1 MKRLA
6 ALLAAG
12 ALMLALPGGVFAA
25 DEVFTATLTGDA
37 QVPPLDVDGT
47 GKATVTIS
55 DDESTISWDVTYS
68 GLTGAPGAGHIH
80 FGAVDATG
88 PVMIPFATVTATG
101 SSGSFAAADYAT
113 GEGLPADWAGVLAAI
128 RAGDT
133 YVNIHTEAN
142 GAGEIRG
149 QLAASS
155 APPTDTGAAATDQPQ
170 PGSSVPLAL
179 LVMVAAVALAV
190 GLRRFATR

>member
-1 MKRLA
+1 MRRRRC
-6 ALLAAG
+6 
-12 ALMLALPGGVFAA
+12 
-25 DEVFTATLTGDA
+25 
-37 QVPPLDVDGT
+37 GT

-80 FGAVDATG
+80 IGAVDATG
-88 PVMIPFATVTATG
+88 PGSIIPFATVTATG

-113 GEGLPADWAGVLAAI
+113 GEGLPADWAGVLQSI

-133 YVNIHTEAN
+133 YVHIHTEAN
-142 GAGEIRG
+142 GSGEIPRG

-179 LVMVAAVALAV
+179 LVMVAAGALAV